1 MDIQRARNRT
11 ILKKSKGGGVTL
23 QEDTKTYLKC
33 ITKQCSDWYK
43 NKQLNKWNILE
54 GPKIDLHIYSVCVC
68 VCVCYM

>member
-33 ITKQCSDWYK
+33 ITKQCSD
-43 NKQLNKWNILE
+43 
-54 GPKIDLHIYSVCVC
+54 
-68 VCVCYM
+68 